1 MSKRHKWTSVWVE
14 GSRLRWYAADGS
26 RQSKPIPN
34 FEVLS
39 QTENGIETERQIKE
53 LTLNNGSTNPFTGI
67 VATAPITVTQLWW
80 HYLTNEAPNL
90 RDGGIAYKSSWR
102 HYIDPR
108 WGKTMIGDVRTMD
121 VENSLRGLRLLNG
134 NLMTKEYKQK
144 IRTAMSAMFTH
155 AVRAELCCSNPI
167 SCGGSD
173 IGKGGKR
180 GSGAGARI
188 LGEHAPKRPTIH
200 FDPVQVLEI
209 LGRLDEGDRCLV
221 LLDSVLGL
229 RRGELALRWEDCD
242 FDHNLFLIRRSWD
255 WRTSKEGE
263 PKTENSMKKL
273 PMHAVLRDALLKW
286 KEQTFFN
293 QPGDFVFPSVRLKG
307 KKPLALMEVFK
318 RKIKPVIQELGFAPA
333 GAAYGWH
340 AFRHGVGTALWNL
353 TKDKLTVRD
362 LLRHGTTSM
371 TEKYIHGI
379 DPHLEEAQH
388 KLVDAILNAPSPRLR
403 TPETKILEM
412 RARQSAS

>member
-1 MSKRHKWTSVWVE
+1 MSKRHIRTSVWVE

-26 RQSKPIPN
+26 RQSTPIPN
-34 FEVLS
+34 FDSLDKNQVETLR
-39 QTENGIETERQIKE
+39 QTWE

-67 VATAPITVTQLWW
+67 IATAPMTVTQLWW
-80 HYLTNEAPNL
+80 HYLKNEAPNL
-90 RDGGIAYKSSWR
+90 RDGGIAYKSAWR

-108 WGKTMIGDVRTMD
+108 WGKTTIGDVRTMD
-121 VENSLRGLRLLNG
+121 VENWLRGLRLLNG
-134 NLMTKEYKQK
+134 DLMTKEYKQK
-144 IRTAMSAMFTH
+144 IRTCLSAMFSH
-155 AVRAELCCSNPI
+155 AVRAELCSGNPI

-200 FDPVQVLEI
+200 FDPAQVLEI
-209 LGRLDEGDRCLV
+209 LGRLDERDCCLV
-221 LLDSVLGL
+221 LVDSVLGL

-242 FDHNLFLIRRSWD
+242 FDHNFFLIRRSWD

-263 PKTENSMKKL
+263 PKTENSVKKL

-286 KEQTFFN
+286 KEQTLFN

-307 KKPLALMEVFK
+307 EKPLALMEVFK
-318 RKIKPVIQELGFAPA
+318 RKIKPVIRELGFVPTRTAC
-333 GAAYGWH
+333 GWH
-340 AFRHGVGTALWNL
+340 AFRHGAGTALWDL
-353 TKDKLTVRD
+353 TLDKLTVRD

-379 DPHLEEAQH
+379 DPRLQEAQS
-388 KLVDAILNAPSPRLR
+388 KLVNAILNAPSPG
-403 TPETKILEM
+403 PETRNTKVLQM
-412 RARQSAS
+412 PARRSAG